1 MDTITS
7 ITFMDKIRH
16 LFNPLH
22 IYCKLTNFGVSKK
35 VALDICKTYNHSGSR
50 IVVLDH
56 LSCAIGHGETLGI
69 VGASGIGKSTLL
81 HILGTLDRPDSGSLA
96 YSGSNVFALDDA
108 RLARFRN
115 RSIGF
120 VFQFHHLLPEFS
132 ALENTMMPA
141 LIGGMEKK
149 IARDA
154 AESILVRVG
163 LQDRLTHRAT
173 ELSGGEQQRVALAR
187 ALVQRPDILLADEP
201 TGNLDRKNSDQ
212 IHTLLMEL
220 NREMGMALV
229 VVTHNMELAAL
240 VSRRVTIAQ
249 GTLKEHH

>member
-1 MDTITS
+1 MDNGTGQTDRVETRNQPSPGKPLIQAS
-7 ITFMDKIRH
+7 GISKI
-16 LFNPLH
+16 
-22 IYCKLTNFGVSKK
+22 
-35 VALDICKTYNHSGSR
+35 YNHSGAR
-50 IVVLDH
+50 IVVLNQ
-56 LSCAIGHGETLGI
+56 LAFKLGLGETIGI

-81 HILGTLDRPDSGSLA
+81 HVIGTLDRPDTGILE
-96 YSGSNVFALDDA
+96 YSGKDVLILDDS

-115 RSIGF
+115 RAIGF

-141 LIGGMEKK
+141 LIGGVGKK
-149 IARDA
+149 TATEA

-163 LQDRLTHRAT
+163 LKDRLTHRAS

-187 ALVQRPDILLADEP
+187 ALVLRPAILLADEP
-201 TGNLDRKNSDQ
+201 TGNLDRKNSDH

-220 NREMGMALV
+220 NQEMGMALV

-240 VSRRVTIAQ
+240 VSRRVTIANGELQ
-249 GTLKEHH
+249 EFP